1 MTPSSSKS
9 EQNKH
14 RKQFL
19 VLLAALGV
27 GFVHLRN
34 QYQKRILGALLA
46 LANKDGIIESRRLQQ
61 VAASIQYELT
71 HLRYQFEREF
81 EEHQDAAIQFG
92 AAMGGESFPSPAT
105 QAAAGEVLKQGAL
118 GVPFSMVAAG
128 AVIAAANAISG
139 AVTRASLKQEQS
151 VKDIQISLDAALEKF
166 TDKMIG
172 ESFTQLN
179 GAFVA
184 ATNTAVASNPEVE
197 EMLYVLN
204 PVSDNHCPWCAS
216 HSGNI
221 YPKTHPVWIEVPHHK
236 NCYCY
241 GLPIHSRVGVEHN
254 QELVA

>member
-1 MTPSSSKS
+1 MADTP
-9 EQNKH
+9 QNKH
-14 RKQFL
+14 RKEFL

-27 GFVHLRN
+27 AFVHLRN

-61 VAASIQYELT
+61 VAGAIQYELT

-92 AAMGGESFPSPAT
+92 AAIGGESFPSPST

-128 AVIAAANAISG
+128 AVIATANAISG
-139 AVTRASLKQEQS
+139 AVTRASLKEEQS
-151 VKDIQISLDAALEKF
+151 VKDIQLSLDAALEKF

-172 ESFTQLN
+172 EGFTQLN

-184 ATNTAVASNPEVE
+184 ATTEVVKDNAKVE
-197 EMLYVLN
+197 ELLYVLN
-204 PVSDNHCPWCAS
+204 PVSDRHCVWCSS

-221 YPKTHPVWIEVPHHK
+221 YPKSHSVWQEIPHHP

-241 GLPIHSRVGVEHN
+241 GLPILSRAGVEHN
-254 QELVA
+254 QELVQA